1 MPKQLVFTLAG
12 LICAIAGSA
21 DVQAKTGSAD
31 NLLEGLLDL
40 PLEALSQ
47 IPVLSASRYQQS
59 IENAPA
65 IVNIITRRD
74 IQRYGANNLLE
85 VLQRF
90 PGFVPVSDATYGA
103 RGSALRGDTNIS
115 AERTLM
121 LIDGRPYRSQVT
133 SVYTARSLNQAFP
146 LKAIERI
153 ELTRGPGSALY
164 GTNAVTGVINII
176 TRQADHSGVE
186 VEIKAGSWDTRQGK
200 VSAHYRDDDLAV
212 RINADMQTSDGWES
226 DIATIFSAGQR
237 LDYAK
242 PTDSAVL
249 QAGIDYQGFSFNTL
263 LINYESNYVR
273 AAVDIVDDQILA
285 QYRFYDAGYAA
296 ELWTDWQ
303 LKTHWTHTDIAD
315 SQFASTEKN
324 DLLDI
329 TLQGK
334 LNNSGSQLI
343 SGIMANHS
351 TFSADDPNVI
361 GFDGSLRYYSAF
373 AQLEQAL
380 SDKLSG
386 HFGLQANRV
395 EGGDNDLSPRLG
407 LVYQYHQ
414 GQGVKLL
421 YNEAFR
427 APARAETDFKLYSP
441 ELGAVIFENSPELN
455 SETVKT
461 VDIQWF
467 NYQDSHHTTV
477 TAFRSEYKNQIKNN
491 FNNIPPHFE
500 EWGEVVVIGL
510 EAEGRLKIS
519 EQDNI
524 DWSWTWQD
532 SKNETHRSDAALAP
546 RWVLSTGYSHLFNNG
561 WQFALFN
568 QHVDGFKDSGNTI
581 NNPRPESYDLLSV
594 NLRVPFNFASSRGG
608 VLKPET
614 VVAFYVSN
622 LLDEEIWQPELIQP
636 YFNSIQ
642 AYGGRA
648 GYASLEISW

>member
-12 LICAIAGSA
+12 LICAITGSA
-21 DVQAKTGSAD
+21 DVQAKTGGTDYS
-31 NLLEGLLDL
+31 LEGLLDL
-40 PLEALSQ
+40 PLEALAQ

-65 IVNIITRRD
+65 IINIITRRD

-90 PGFVPVSDATYGA
+90 PGFVPVSDTTFGP
-103 RGSALRGDTNIS
+103 RGSSLRGDTNIS
-115 AERTLM
+115 AERTLV

-133 SVYTARSLNQAFP
+133 SVYTARSLYQAFP
-146 LKAIERI
+146 LKGIERI

-176 TRQADHSGVE
+176 TRQADSSGVD
-186 VEIKAGSWDTRQGK
+186 VEIKAGSRDTRQGN
-200 VSAHYRDDDLAV
+200 VSAHYRGDNLAV
-212 RINADMQTSDGWES
+212 SVNADMQTSDGLES
-226 DIATIFSAGQR
+226 DIATVFSAGQR
-237 LDYAK
+237 MDYAK

-249 QAGIDYQGFSFNTL
+249 QAGIDYHGFSFDTL

-273 AAVDIVDDQILA
+273 ATVDIFDDQVLA

-296 ELWTDWQ
+296 ELWSDWQ
-303 LKTHWTHTDIAD
+303 LKAHWTHTDMAD

-324 DLLDI
+324 DLLDV

-343 SGIMANHS
+343 SGIMASHS
-351 TFSADDPNVI
+351 NFSADDPNVI
-361 GFDGSLRYYSAF
+361 GFKGSFRYYSAF
-373 AQLEQAL
+373 TQLEQPL
-380 SDKLSG
+380 SDTLSG
-386 HFGLQANRV
+386 HFGLQANWV
-395 EGGDNDLSPRLG
+395 ESGDNDLSPRLG
-407 LVYQYHQ
+407 LVYQNHQ
-414 GQGVKLL
+414 GQGIKLL

-427 APARAETDFKLYSP
+427 SPARAETDFKLYSP
-441 ELGAVIFENSPELN
+441 ELGAVIFENNPDLD

-461 VDIQWF
+461 LDIQWF
-467 NYQDSHHTTV
+467 NYQDGYHTTV
-477 TAFRSEYKNQIKNN
+477 TAFRSQYRHQIKNA
-491 FNNIPPHFE
+491 FNSTPPRFE
-500 EWGEVVVIGL
+500 QWGEVIVIGV
-510 EAEGRLKIS
+510 EAEGRLLIS
-519 EQDNI
+519 EKDNI
-524 DWSWTWQD
+524 DWSWTWQR
-532 SKNETHRSDAALAP
+532 NENENHRSDVTLAP
-546 RWVLSTGYSHLFNNG
+546 RWVLNTGYSHLFNNG

-568 QHVDGFKDSGNTI
+568 QHVDGFKDSGNPV

-594 NLRVPFNFASSRGG
+594 NLRVPFNFASFRGG
-608 VLKPET
+608 VHKPDT
-614 VVAFYVSN
+614 VLAFYVSN
-622 LLDEEIWQPELIQP
+622 LLDEQIWQPELIQP